1 MKSTKH
7 LMPRIGRLRMTESN
21 GHPDEGWLQA
31 IVQEYE
37 SQIVRYAARLLGD
50 QDRARDVAQDTFL
63 QLCCQPRA
71 SVEQS
76 VRSWLFTV
84 CRNRAMDVRKK
95 ESRMKTVPETDQLPR
110 DCQDGDP
117 SLVAERRETFGKAA
131 TILNTLP
138 DNQQEVIRLKVQ
150 NGLSYREISDVTG
163 LSVSNVGFLLHK
175 GIKRIREE
183 MGKDDD

>member
-1 MKSTKH
+1 
-7 LMPRIGRLRMTESN
+7 MTESN
-21 GHPDEGWLQA
+21 GHPDGEWLQA
-31 IVQEYE
+31 IVHQYE

-50 QDRARDVAQDTFL
+50 RDRACDVAQDTFL
-63 QLCCQPRA
+63 QLCRQPRA

-84 CRNRAMDVRKK
+84 CRNRALDVRKK
-95 ESRMKTVPETDQLPR
+95 ESRMKTVSEPDQLHSDR
-110 DCQDGDP
+110 LSCDP
-117 SLVAERRETFGKAA
+117 SLAAQQQDTFGKAT

-175 GIKRIREE
+175 GIKTIREN
-183 MGKDDD
+183 MVGMTTDQ